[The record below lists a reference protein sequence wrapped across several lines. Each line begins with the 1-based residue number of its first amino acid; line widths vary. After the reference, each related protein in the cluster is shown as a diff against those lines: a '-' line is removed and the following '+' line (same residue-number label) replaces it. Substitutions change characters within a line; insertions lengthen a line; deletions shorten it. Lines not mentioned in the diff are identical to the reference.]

1 MRPILLR
8 QCLDYVNTVTVLQRS
23 LRDTNDSSGKNVDVM
38 FTLQIER
45 QLPSGAWTLHCD
57 GRRFKDHDEAWE
69 LVYGL
74 MAWRPEMRLR
84 LCAFRTD
91 PYESTAKYIYPD
103 RA

>member
-1 MRPILLR
+1 MK
-8 QCLDYVNTVTVLQRS
+8 TVTVLQRS

-45 QLPSGAWTLHCD
+45 QLPSGAWTVHCD
-57 GRRFKDHDEAWE
+57 GRRFKDPDKAWK
-69 LVYGL
+69 LVYGI
-74 MAWRPEMRLR
+74 MAWRPGTRLR

-91 PYESTAKYIYPD
+91 PYESAAKYIYPD